1 MWLDENGAVELG
13 RQIGR
18 RGGEGSVFEV
28 TGRAGVIAKVY
39 HEAPTPEKVAKL
51 NFLTRAVT
59 PDLLRH
65 AAWPAALLW
74 DERRHPRGFTM
85 PFVQGKEIHSLF
97 DRTERAVEFPAKGW
111 DFLVHVARNCAVAFE
126 SVHAVGAIIGDVN
139 EGNFLVGRDGIARL
153 IDCDSYQVRHGN
165 TTWTCNVGVP
175 FWTAPELQGK
185 DFRNLER
192 TANHDRFGLAVLI
205 FKLLFMG
212 RHPFAGIPTTH
223 ADIMLEDMIER
234 HLFAYSSQAPALGVR
249 PPPFSLPLTSL
260 PESYRLLFD
269 RAFLKGSEN
278 DARPHA
284 KQWVQALDVLLR
296 NLTQC
301 AQDSSHKFPRNL
313 SKCPWCEIARAGGPT
328 FFIAVSLTV
337 PVQGTDIVSAWE
349 AITRIQRITIAVT
362 PLEQIKFPVVQP
374 SPLPPGL
381 KAVRPQFLIGSMLIA
396 AGLILIFSGALL
408 PGLIAIMFGCG
419 LVTGGLRGREYGAEK
434 ARRFQFLE
442 QKRKELAARHQELTR
457 FTASLE
463 SDFDTKRGDAQK
475 AYERL
480 MRLDQERM
488 AEVRKL
494 EAAKRQLQ
502 LNEFLDHQLIS
513 HVDIPG
519 LGPVKKSRLFHYGI
533 ESALDIRP
541 DMTIPGF
548 GPVNKGYLLAWR
560 QSCEWRFHYDPAK
573 GIPAQEMNQLN
584 ARFSSLRH
592 QLTSQLTSGAKSL
605 ASLNASARSRSVQL
619 QAQLDNLIQQTAQAA
634 AELKALTS

>member
-1 MWLDENGAVELG
+1 M
-13 RQIGR
+13 
-18 RGGEGSVFEV
+18 
-28 TGRAGVIAKVY
+28 
-39 HEAPTPEKVAKL
+39 
-51 NFLTRAVT
+51 
-59 PDLLRH
+59 
-65 AAWPAALLW
+65 
-74 DERRHPRGFTM
+74 
-85 PFVQGKEIHSLF
+85 
-97 DRTERAVEFPAKGW
+97 
-111 DFLVHVARNCAVAFE
+111 HVARNCAVAFD
-126 SVHAVGAIIGDVN
+126 SVHAVGAVIGDVN

-153 IDCDSYQVRHGN
+153 IDCDSYQVRDGS

-192 TANHDRFGLAVLI
+192 TANHDLFGLGVLI

-260 PESYRLLFD
+260 PESYRMLFD
-269 RAFLKGSEN
+269 RAFLRGSEN
-278 DARPHA
+278 NARPHA

-313 SKCPWCEIARAGGPT
+313 RVCPWCEIARAGGPH
-328 FFIAVSLTV
+328 FFVAVSLNV
-337 PVQGTDIVSAWE
+337 PIDGGDIVSAWE
-349 AITRIQRITIAVT
+349 AITRIQRITITLT
-362 PLEQIKFPVVQP
+362 PFEQIKFPVAQP
-374 SPLPPGL
+374 SPLPSGIRTL
-381 KAVRPQFLIGSMLIA
+381 RPQFAIGSALIA
-396 AGLILIFSGALL
+396 AGLILMFSGTVLL
-408 PGLIAIMFGCG
+408 GLVAIMFGCG
-419 LVTGGLRGREYGAEK
+419 LVTGGLHGPEYAAEK
-434 ARRFQFLE
+434 TRRFQAVE
-442 QKRKELAARHQELTR
+442 QKRKELAARHQELTH
-457 FTASLE
+457 FAKAFE
-463 SDFDTKRGDAQK
+463 SDFEKKRGEAQK

-480 MRLDQERM
+480 MPLNQERM

-502 LNEFLDHQLIS
+502 LNDFLDHQLIS
-513 HVDIPG
+513 HADIPG

-560 QSCEWRFHYDPAK
+560 QSCEWRFHFDPAK
-573 GIPAQEMNQLN
+573 GVPVQEMNQLN

-592 QLTSQLTSGAKSL
+592 QLTSQLTSGAKNL
-605 ASLNASARSRSVQL
+605 ASLNASARARSVQL
-619 QAQLDNLIQQTAQAA
+619 QAQLDSLVKQTAQAA
-634 AELKALTS
+634 AELKALIH